1 MKKLHLLLI
10 LILFQFQLFAQVDPY
25 SPDPNPPAVLPGYK
39 LSWSDEFNYTGKPS
53 STNWSYETGF
63 VRNEEHQWYQS
74 DNANVSNGTLQIT
87 GRRERVKNPNYQS
100 GSSDWKKSREY
111 AEYTSAAIH
120 TRGKQ
125 SWKYG
130 RFEIRAKIP
139 ATTGAWP
146 AIWTLGN
153 WGDWPTNGEIDILE
167 YYGDGI
173 LANAAWGSNQAWV
186 GTWDSSKT
194 PMSYFK
200 GKDANWVNKYHIWV
214 MDWTPEFIKLY
225 VDGELLNTIETYRT
239 LNSDGSNP
247 FTSRNHYVLLNLALG
262 GVNGGDPS
270 KPNYPITYYVD
281 YFRVY
286 QPDNSTGSCY
296 QPLQPTGNLAP
307 DPECN
312 KVSPD
317 GTGSRKLLRDLTKVY
332 CGNYC
337 AEITGG
343 TYAQY
348 INFSE
353 GKTYRVKAMVYANG
367 SDVILSANDTNGS
380 SISSQTISSNLNQWQ
395 AVEFTF
401 LAPATAGS
409 LKSGI
414 FLSGAAGSRI
424 DNVEVYET
432 DEPFVSI
439 SRNELAFNLTKRIH
453 TFRITAHKLSSDLIL
468 NTPEGISV
476 DKNRITPQEA
486 ENGVVIT
493 ATFNGIAFSGLRSIV
508 ITGSGYTGSVRVKTS
523 QKQFSTNNL
532 AEGWDAN
539 GLTGTGSEPDKFG
552 WTANGSVTWRAANA
566 TSDVR
571 YSDQTSGSSYSLN
584 DQKWTGRLLH
594 LRWDGSLAPGSNYAF
609 PVELEGGKVYTV
621 NGVYGWQANGDSHS
635 VYSISVNNQADNKGL
650 QLTAHHKTI
659 KKTDIFKLND
669 FAMVF
674 RPVMDGTYYLTF
686 DNTNKIMGAVGDLM
700 VREGIYLPGEL
711 TITPSSV
718 NFSETYK
725 TRSVSFQGKYIRK
738 NVIIQTPDGITAN
751 KATFTP
757 DEINDGI
764 VSATLTFDGSRDI
777 TNELINITCGDI
789 IKTIPANAV
798 SYQTAVRPLTLSASN
813 LKAYS
818 KAENLVIEFELTEPS
833 NAKIEIFSI
842 QGVRLAMYNQ
852 NLGIGKHSISDI
864 LKPVA
869 GHYIVKLTCTKG
881 VSSKRF
887 VVY

>member
-1 MKKLHLLLI
+1 MRKLHLLLI
-10 LILFQFQLFAQVDPY
+10 LALFQFHISAQVDPY

-53 STNWSYETGF
+53 SANWSYETGF

-100 GSSDWKKSREY
+100 GSSDWKKNREY
-111 AEYTSAAIH
+111 AEYTSSAIH

-173 LANAAWGSNQAWV
+173 LANAAWGSSQAWV

-200 GKDANWVNKYHIWV
+200 GKDANWANKYHIWV

-225 VDGELLNTIETYRT
+225 VDGELLNTIETYKT
-239 LNSDGSNP
+239 LNTDGSNP

-286 QPDNSTGSCY
+286 QPDNTDSNCF
-296 QPLQPTGNLAP
+296 QPLQATGNLAP

-312 KVSPD
+312 KVTPD
-317 GTGSRKLLRDLTKVY
+317 GGGSRKLLRDLTKVY

-348 INFSE
+348 INFNA

-367 SDVILSANDTNGS
+367 NDLVLSANDANGS
-380 SISSQTISSNLNQWQ
+380 SISSQTINSNLNEWQ
-395 AVEFTF
+395 PVEFTF
-401 LAPATAGS
+401 LAPTSIGS

-439 SRNELAFNLTKRIH
+439 SRYELAFNATKRVH
-453 TFRITAHKLSSDLIL
+453 TFRITAHNLSSDLVL
-468 NTPEGISV
+468 NTPEGITI

-493 ATFNGIAFSGLRSIV
+493 ATFNGSTVSGLRSIV

-523 QKQFSTNNL
+523 LKQFTTNNL

-539 GLTGTGSEPDKFG
+539 GLSGTGSEPDKFG
-552 WTANGSVTWRAANA
+552 WTANGSVVWRAANA

-571 YSDQTSGSSYSLN
+571 YSDQTSSGSYTLN
-584 DQKWTGRLLH
+584 GQKWTGRLLH

-609 PVELEGGKVYTV
+609 PVDLEGGKTYTFS
-621 NGVYGWQANGDSHS
+621 GLFGWQANGDSHS
-635 VYSISVNNQADNKGL
+635 TYSIAVNKQANNMGV
-650 QLTAHHKTI
+650 QQAVMHKTI
-659 KKTDIFKLND
+659 KKTDVFKLNE
-669 FAMVF
+669 FAMAF
-674 RPVMDGTYYLTF
+674 RPTQDGTYYLTF
-686 DNTNKIMGAVGDLM
+686 DNTTKMMGAVGELK
-700 VREGIYLPGEL
+700 VREGVYLPGEL
-711 TITPSSV
+711 SVTPSSV
-718 NFSETYK
+718 NFSEAYK
-725 TRSVSFQGKYIRK
+725 TRSISLQGKYIRD
-738 NVIIQTPDGITAN
+738 NVTIQTPEGITVA
-751 KATFTP
+751 KTAFTP
-757 DEINDGI
+757 DEVNDGI
-764 VSATLTFDGSRDI
+764 VSNTLTFDGSRNI
-777 TNELINITCGDI
+777 TNEQITITYGDI
-789 IKTIPANAV
+789 VKTITANAV
-798 SYQTAVRPLTLSASN
+798 SYQTAINRLPLSAN
-813 LKAYS
+813 KLKAYS
-818 KAENLVIEFELTEPS
+818 KAGILVVEFELTEPS
-833 NAKIEIFSI
+833 DVKIEIFSI
-842 QGVRLAMYNQ
+842 QGVRLAVYNQ
-852 NLGIGKHSISDI
+852 NFDSGSHSISDI
-864 LKPVA
+864 LRPVA
-869 GHYIVKLTCTKG
+869 GHYIAKLTSTKG
-881 VSSKRF
+881 ISSTRF